1 MCPRFARRGT
11 SRKRYVVQ
19 RLRYRDQADEDK
31 KEIAFGKK
39 RMELEGRE
47 SRKPYTRQT
56 FKDIFSSWHI
66 YCLTLL
72 YM

>member
-1 MCPRFARRGT
+1 VPRTDYHDKA
-11 SRKRYVVQ
+11 
-19 RLRYRDQADEDK
+19 DQTQQ
-31 KEIAFGKK
+31 EIAFGKK

-47 SRKPYTRQT
+47 NRKPYTRQT
-56 FKDIFSSWHI
+56 FKKIFGSWHI